1 MNHIDIDPHEAKRRL
16 DSGAGWVYLDVRTV
30 EEFSSGHVPG
40 AINIPIAERNPA
52 TGEMTP
58 NPRFLDAVRTH
69 LRPDAPIIAG
79 CRSGGRS
86 ARAAQL
92 MAQSGY
98 ANVVNLAGG
107 FLGAT
112 DLKGCPV
119 CQGPCDQR
127 LPVATGDG
135 GPGAYSVLSSTIRQ

>member
-1 MNHIDIDPHEAKRRL
+1 MTPINIDPHEAKRRL
-16 DSGAGWVYLDVRTV
+16 DADAGWVYLDVRTV
-30 EEFSSGHVPG
+30 EEFAAGHVPG

-52 TGEMTP
+52 TGDMTP
-58 NPRFLDAVRTH
+58 NPRFLEAVRTH

-98 ANVVNLAGG
+98 VNVVNLAGG

-119 CQGPCDQR
+119 CQGPCTQR
-127 LPVATGDG
+127 FPVETGDG
-135 GPGAYSVLSSTIRQ
+135 GPGAYSALLSTIRQ